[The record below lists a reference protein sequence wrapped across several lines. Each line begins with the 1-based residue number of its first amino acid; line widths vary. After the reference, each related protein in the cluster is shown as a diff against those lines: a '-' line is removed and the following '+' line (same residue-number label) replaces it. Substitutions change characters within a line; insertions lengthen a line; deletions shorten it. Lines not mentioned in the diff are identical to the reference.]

1 MLKNDRLRGIALMM
15 LAMFAFAANDTFMK
29 LLLVNLPLPQ
39 ALVVR
44 GVPACLMLGFLA
56 WRAGAFAHLPQG
68 RDRKLLLLRSLGEVL
83 ATVTFLTALA
93 HMPLANL
100 TAILQSVPLAATF
113 AAALFLGEKVGW
125 RRTLAVSVGFIG
137 VLIVI
142 RPNEEGLSPW
152 ALLGLVSVA
161 CVVFRDLVTRKMS
174 RDVAPA
180 LTGLCAAALVW
191 CLGLLW
197 SAFIPWEPVTSQNL
211 VAAVLGAACLSVA
224 FIALVSALQI
234 GDVGLTAPLRYS
246 QLLWATLLGW
256 IAFNHL
262 PDLVTLG
269 GAALIVASGVFT
281 ILREARRR
289 A

>member
-1 MLKNDRLRGIALMM
+1 MPVTRATRGIALMLLAM
-15 LAMFAFAANDTFMK
+15 LAFASNDTFMK
-29 LLLVNLPLPQ
+29 MLLVNLPLPQ

-44 GVPACLMLGFLA
+44 GVPAVMMLGFLA
-56 WRAGAFAHLPQG
+56 WRAGAFADLPQG
-68 RDRKLLLLRSLGEVL
+68 RDRKLLLLRSLAEVA
-83 ATVTFLTALA
+83 ATLTFLTALA

-113 AAALFLGEKVGW
+113 AAAIFLGERVGW

-142 RPNEEGLSPW
+142 RPDEDGLSPW
-152 ALLGLVSVA
+152 ALLGLASVA
-161 CVVFRDLVTRKMS
+161 FVVSRDLITRRMS
-174 RDVAPA
+174 PNIAPA
-180 LTGLCAAALVW
+180 LTGLCAAGLVW

-197 SAFIPWEPVTSQNL
+197 SAFTPWVPVTPQNL
-211 VAAVLGAACLSVA
+211 VEAVLGAGCLTIA

-256 IAFNHL
+256 VAFGHL
-262 PDLVTLG
+262 PDMTTLA

-289 A
+289 S